1 MVRRCVFGCTSPR
14 TLFTFPTDP
23 WLRKRWLEFAHLE
36 ESGIRSSS
44 RICDRHFPDDS
55 FNNLG
60 LFNARITSYL
70 RLIENAVPS
79 LYTVGAPASVTPSF
93 RSIGCQYEKVRNTA
107 NVSVQANTSKI
118 YRRSKAI
125 QVWTVRRDTDS
136 DVDSDRYVNKR
147 NAEFVNFNIFLVH
160 FWCLGDAPV
169 SIATYKML

>member
-1 MVRRCVFGCTSPR
+1 MVRRCVFGCTSSR

-79 LYTVGAPASVTPSF
+79 LYTVGAPASVT
-93 RSIGCQYEKVRNTA
+93 
-107 NVSVQANTSKI
+107 VSQQPVLSNSGVFETWLAVGFI
-118 YRRSKAI
+118 C
-125 QVWTVRRDTDS
+125 V
-136 DVDSDRYVNKR
+136 RYVSAIVQEYR
-147 NAEFVNFNIFLVH
+147 LPVRENAKHRQCERSSQYLENLQ
-160 FWCLGDAPV
+160 
-169 SIATYKML
+169 TK